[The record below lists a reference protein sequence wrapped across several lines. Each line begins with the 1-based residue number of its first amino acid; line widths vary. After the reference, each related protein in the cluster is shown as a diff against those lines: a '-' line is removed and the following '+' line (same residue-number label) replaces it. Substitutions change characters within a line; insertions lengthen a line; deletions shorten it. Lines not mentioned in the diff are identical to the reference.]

1 MLTNHAECTFNTTTA
16 MLIARTSSGVAIG
29 EVGNLKGHLG
39 SSIADGMT
47 HVASWWWHHVHVRVL
62 FSVLLKHPARYCN
75 A

>member
-1 MLTNHAECTFNTTTA
+1 MLTNHADRTFDTIIATLN
-16 MLIARTSSGVAIG
+16 ARTSSGVAIG
-29 EVGNLKGHLG
+29 ELDNLKGRIGLC
-39 SSIADGMT
+39 SADGVA